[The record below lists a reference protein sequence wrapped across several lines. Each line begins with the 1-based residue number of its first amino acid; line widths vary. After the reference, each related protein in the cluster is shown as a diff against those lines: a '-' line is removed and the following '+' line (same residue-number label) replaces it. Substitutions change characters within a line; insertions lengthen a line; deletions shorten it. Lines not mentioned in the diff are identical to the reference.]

1 MKLDYSFLYHISRSL
16 YKYIYINKSAC
27 LHFVY
32 ILSLG
37 KKCTNQMYRLDI
49 FVIIMVFAILKI
61 YIMTIMIY
69 NFAVMLE
76 QC

>member
-1 MKLDYSFLYHISRSL
+1 M
-16 YKYIYINKSAC
+16 
-27 LHFVY
+27 Y

-49 FVIIMVFAILKI
+49 FVIIMVFAINKI